1 MIDAIVIGIALDDGG
16 LVCFECADYYQAEA
30 IRKGKALGF
39 QQAYD
44 IGYPD
49 GYTCATCGDA
59 WYPEGYDHSIDHS
72 A

>member
-1 MIDAIVIGIALDDGG
+1 MRDIVVIGQVMDDRE
-16 LVCFECADYYQAEA
+16 LVCLVCADYYQAEA
-30 IRKGKALGF
+30 LREGKALEF
-39 QQAYD
+39 AEAWD

-59 WYPEGYDHSIDHS
+59 WYPEGYDHSVDHS

>member
-1 MIDAIVIGIALDDGG
+1 MRDIIVIGKDHDGYG
-16 LVCFECADYYQAEA
+16 LVCLECADYYQDEA
-30 IRKGKALGF
+30 LREGEALEF
-39 QQAYD
+39 TQAYD

>member
-1 MIDAIVIGIALDDGG
+1 MSNPIVVGKVLDGG
-16 LVCFECADYYQAEA
+16 ELVCFECADYYQAEA
-30 IRKGKALGF
+30 LRCGEALECT
-39 QQAYD
+39 QAYD

-59 WYPEGYDHSIDHS
+59 WYPEGYDHSVDHS